1 MGCVV
6 HGVAKSQ
13 TQLND
18 FHFHFSLSKEA
29 RYSKLRNLAFFTLGT
44 MLPSGLTEMTLFICI
59 SAIWARILSFSHPEF
74 LSVLILLKCCTQ
86 YASIWKT
93 QQWSQDWK
101 RSVFTPIPKKG
112 NVKECSNYHT
122 IALISHTSKVI
133 LKTLQAR
140 LQQYMNQEIPDV
152 QAGFRKGICW
162 IIGKAEEF
170 QKTSTSASLTML
182 KPLTVWVT
190 TKYGNS

>member
-1 MGCVV
+1 MIPGLGRSPGEGKGYLLQYSGLENSMGCVV

-86 YASIWKT
+86 YASKSGKLSSGHRTGKGQFSLQSQRRVMSKNVQTTT
-93 QQWSQDWK
+93 QLHS
-101 RSVFTPIPKKG
+101 F
-112 NVKECSNYHT
+112 HT
-122 IALISHTSKVI
+122 LAK
-133 LKTLQAR
+133 
-140 LQQYMNQEIPDV
+140 
-152 QAGFRKGICW
+152 
-162 IIGKAEEF
+162 
-170 QKTSTSASLTML
+170 
-182 KPLTVWVT
+182 
-190 TKYGNS
+190 